1 VATIAGTEV
10 GATVA
15 PADLGEASAI
25 LAAAAEE
32 GGAVAFAG
40 GGTELGFGYPPD
52 RVDLLLRTEHLAR
65 VVEYA
70 PADMVVEVEAGIPLA
85 ALQKVLAASG
95 QRLALDVPHAELAS
109 IGGLVA
115 CNTFGPRRARFGTL
129 RDLIVGVSLIRAD
142 GTRVRGG
149 GKVVKNVAGF
159 DLPKIVVGSLGTLA
173 MVATVTLRLHPLPET
188 VALVRLEH
196 CSASHLRRLTA
207 GIREARLEP
216 AALLAVAVGRGYDFF
231 ALFEGFE
238 AGVAQQA
245 ERFAVLAAGLG
256 LEAEALENER
266 GLDAADEDVRT
277 YGDLRLRFA
286 VPPASLERFEIE
298 GLEPLIRAF
307 PASKLAIYP
316 SLGVAFWSA
325 YATDR
330 ESAASGAA
338 AARAVAERM
347 GGNALLLDA
356 RDSWIRDAVDVFGTL
371 PGAFPLMKRLKERF
385 DPDGRLNRGRFLGR
399 L

>member
-1 VATIAGTEV
+1 MATIAGTEV

-25 LAAAAEE
+25 LTVAAEE

-40 GGTELGFGYPPD
+40 GGTELGFGYPPE

-65 VVEYA
+65 IVEYN

-85 ALQKVLAASG
+85 ALQKVLAQSG

-109 IGGLVA
+109 LGGLLA

-159 DLPKIVVGSLGTLA
+159 DLPKLAVGSLGTLG
-173 MVATVTLRLHPLPET
+173 MIATATFRLHPLPET
-188 VALVRLEH
+188 SAVRRVEH
-196 CSASHLRRLTA
+196 CTGAHVQRLASA
-207 GIREARLEP
+207 IREARLEP
-216 AALLAVAVGRGYDFF
+216 SALFAVAIARGYDFLV
-231 ALFEGFE
+231 LFEGFA
-238 AGVAQQA
+238 AGVAEQAQRFDALAARLGLQA
-245 ERFAVLAAGLG
+245 EPLA
-256 LEAEALENER
+256 NER
-266 GLDAADEDVRT
+266 AIETLDEEVRT
-277 YGDLRLRFA
+277 HGDVRLRFS
-286 VPPASLERFEIE
+286 VPPAALERLESE
-298 GLEPLIRAF
+298 GLEPLVRAF
-307 PASKLAIYP
+307 PASKLALYP

-330 ESAASGAA
+330 DA
-338 AARAVAERM
+338 AARSLLAARRAAERL
-347 GGNALLLDA
+347 GGNAVLLDA
-356 RDSWIRDAVDVFGTL
+356 RDPAIREAIDVYGTV
-371 PGAFPLMKRLKERF
+371 PSAFPLMKRLKERF
-385 DPDGRLNRGRFLGR
+385 DPGARLNRGRFLGG